1 MGRLKNS
8 YSKNLY
14 KYKLTIYENE
24 EKNKINEIKLFSSLK
39 EMERNY
45 NVSSRTLSK
54 YLNSNKKQQKIK
66 NISISKIEPTNRY
79 NNKEI
84 NYDIDELKNL

>member
-14 KYKLTIYENE
+14 KYKLTIYEND
-24 EKNKINEIKLFSSLK
+24 EKDKINEIKLFSSLK

-54 YLNSNKKQQKIK
+54 YLDSNKKQQKIK

-79 NNKEI
+79 DNKEI

>member
-14 KYKLTIYENE
+14 KYKLTIYEND
-24 EKNKINEIKLFSSLK
+24 EKDKINEIKLFSSLK

-54 YLNSNKKQQKIK
+54 YLDSNKKQQKIK

-79 NNKEI
+79 DNKEI
-84 NYDIDELKNL
+84 NYDINELKNL

>member
-54 YLNSNKKQQKIK
+54 YLDSNKKQQKIK